1 VAERPRIELLWWRE
15 CPSWERALAMLR
27 EAVVEH
33 GLDPESVEVIEVDTD
48 EAAERRRFV
57 GSPTIRI
64 DGNDI
69 QPPVEGEPTGLA
81 CRVYRRRDGRTSPL
95 PDPEDIREALASA
108 LAR

>member
-48 EAAERRRFV
+48 ETAERRRFV

-108 LAR
+108 AAR

>member
-1 VAERPRIELLWWRE
+1 
-15 CPSWERALAMLR
+15 MLR
-27 EAVVEH
+27 EEMAEQ

-64 DGNDI
+64 DGEDI

-95 PDPEDIREALASA
+95 PDPEDIREALTSA
-108 LAR
+108 AAR

>member
-1 VAERPRIELLWWRE
+1 VAERPRVELLWWRE